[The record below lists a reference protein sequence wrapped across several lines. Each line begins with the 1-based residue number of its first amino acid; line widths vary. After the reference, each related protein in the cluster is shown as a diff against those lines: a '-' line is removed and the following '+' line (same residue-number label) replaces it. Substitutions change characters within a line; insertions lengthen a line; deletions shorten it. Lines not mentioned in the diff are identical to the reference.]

1 MVRLA
6 TTPPRQGCDR
16 LTRAALLRSGGLAAA
31 GLAFGGRA
39 PYAVAGP
46 LRHGG
51 RQLGG
56 SLSIVQWTHVI
67 GGFDA
72 WFARW
77 ADDWGTRND
86 IEVEVDH
93 ISITRLPALVASEAA
108 AQRGHDIVGFQA
120 PPTAYEDQV
129 IDHGAIVRAV
139 EREVGPYSE
148 LGRLSTYNPRRGTYF
163 GISDTYVPAPALWR
177 HDLWNAVGESPATW
191 EHVRAAAPVLKAAGY
206 PLGIGL
212 SNEPDSN
219 LALLDLMAAF
229 GSFLQDEDNALT
241 INSPATV
248 EAVAFMAD
256 LQRNGQTDEVFG
268 WNQAS
273 NNQFVFSG
281 RGSLIVNAI
290 SAVRLAE
297 DLQLPVAEDLWIWP
311 LPAGPHGRLA
321 LPQATSVYSIW
332 KFARNR
338 EAAEKFLADLCAG
351 AEQATLA
358 SKLYSF
364 PSFPGA
370 FPPARLRPA
379 AAADTHRPLGKYSVL
394 ATIAARDTRNTGYPG
409 TTNPAVNETLAR
421 FLIPRMFAQVS
432 QGKLSAANSVRSTAR
447 EMTQIWAKWKTAGK
461 L

>member
-1 MVRLA
+1 MKY
-6 TTPPRQGCDR
+6 P
-16 LTRAALLRSGGLAAA
+16 S
-31 GLAFGGRA
+31 
-39 PYAVAGP
+39 
-46 LRHGG
+46 
-51 RQLGG
+51 RQLKG

-72 WFARW
+72 WFNGW
-77 ADDWGTRND
+77 AKDWGTRND
-86 IEVEVDH
+86 VEVTVDH
-93 ISITRLPALVASEAA
+93 VSITRLPALVASEAA
-108 AQRGHDIVGFQA
+108 AQKGHDIVGFLT
-120 PPTAYEDQV
+120 PPTAYQDQV

-139 EREVGPYSE
+139 ERKVGPYST
-148 LGRLSTYNPRRGTYF
+148 LGRRSTYNPRQDTYF

-191 EHVRAAAPVLKAAGY
+191 EHVRAAAPALKAAGY

-229 GSFLQDEDNALT
+229 GSFLQDEDNALA

-248 EAVAFMAD
+248 EAVGFMAD
-256 LQRNGQTDEVFG
+256 LQRRGQTDEVFG

-297 DLQLPVAEDLWIWP
+297 DLQLPVTDNLWIWP
-311 LPAGPHGRLA
+311 LPAGPHGRIA

-338 EAAEKFLADLCAG
+338 EAAETFLADLCAG

-358 SKLYSF
+358 S
-364 PSFPGA
+364 
-370 FPPARLRPA
+370 
-379 AAADTHRPLGKYSVL
+379 
-394 ATIAARDTRNTGYPG
+394 
-409 TTNPAVNETLAR
+409 
-421 FLIPRMFAQVS
+421 
-432 QGKLSAANSVRSTAR
+432 
-447 EMTQIWAKWKTAGK
+447 
-461 L
+461 